1 MGLYSNHIFPRLLDW
16 TLGTEDTGRLRRRA
30 LSEARGAVL
39 EVGFGTGLNLPFY
52 PRTMPSTVSKLT
64 TVDSAS
70 FLKKRVDKRI
80 NESGLLVERVT
91 LDASG
96 VLPFP
101 DGAFDTIVTT
111 FTLCSIAEVDKAL
124 SEMRRVLSP
133 SGKYLFLEHGRSD
146 EPAVARRQDRFNP
159 VQKRIG
165 LGCNLNRRIDELIS
179 SSGFRI
185 ASLDRLQMPGAPQI
199 AAPLYIGIAGVYLAG
214 GFQP

>member
-16 TLGTEDTGRLRRRA
+16 TLGTEDAGRLRKRA

-52 PRTMPSTVSKLT
+52 PHTIPSTVSKLT
-64 TVDSAS
+64 AVDSAS

-96 VLPFP
+96 ALPFL

-124 SEMRRVLSP
+124 SEMRRVLST

-159 VQKRIG
+159 VQK
-165 LGCNLNRRIDELIS
+165 
-179 SSGFRI
+179 
-185 ASLDRLQMPGAPQI
+185 
-199 AAPLYIGIAGVYLAG
+199 
-214 GFQP
+214 